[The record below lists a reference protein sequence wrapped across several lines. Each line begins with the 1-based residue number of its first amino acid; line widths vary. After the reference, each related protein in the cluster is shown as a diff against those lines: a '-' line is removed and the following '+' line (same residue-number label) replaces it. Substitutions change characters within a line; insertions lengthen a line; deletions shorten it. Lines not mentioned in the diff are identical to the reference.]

1 MVAKKGVIYMK
12 TNRLTEKKNDIDI
25 AKVIASRHTRCQET
39 AEMQPNCKL
48 GFVTKLLTLLSE
60 NDNSVICPYGIAT
73 VLAMVAEGASEE
85 SLQEILAALGYE
97 NLEELRKVVLS
108 VQDVRCSAFTSD
120 NSLVVKQGNE
130 KMELLPSFRQI
141 MTERYNSSIT
151 EQASDGEPSVELRNV
166 AEFKAEWLYPM
177 VRDASQVKKF
187 RNADGSY
194 SHPAYLSAT
203 KEFLRYYDDD
213 FGCRVNS
220 SIKAVALPYK
230 LQDERIPYELVLVD
244 SKNPLTEESLQGI
257 LSKMRLRKCKVVFPE
272 FSIKNKYDLVP
283 MMKKLGLE
291 NIFDEYNEAF
301 DKIATVPLY
310 AEKFSQEAEI
320 EVDKNGTVAKAVTT
334 MMLGKTMCMPEMIE
348 ELVFN
353 KPFQY
358 FLCNTTTGEIV
369 FMGKVNK
376 LSDCEKKQPID
387 VRLPIGSL
395 RFWG

>member
-141 MTERYNSSIT
+141 MMERYNSSIT
-151 EQASDGEPSVELRNV
+151 EQSSDGEPSVELKNV
-166 AEFKAEWLYPM
+166 AEFKAEWFYKM
-177 VRDASQVKKF
+177 ERDASHGKGF
-187 RNADGSY
+187 RNADGSFC
-194 SHPAYLSAT
+194 HPAYLSAT
-203 KEFLRYYDDD
+203 KEFLRYYEED
-213 FGCRVNS
+213 FCRVNTGV
-220 SIKAVALPYK
+220 KAVALPYM

-244 SKNPLTEESLQGI
+244 SKEPLTAESLQGI

-283 MMKKLGLE
+283 MMMKLGLK
-291 NIFDEYNEAF
+291 NVFDEYNEAF

-348 ELVFN
+348 ELVFY

-358 FLCNTTTGEIV
+358 FLRNTTTGEIV

-376 LSDCEKKQPID
+376 LSDCKKQKPVD
-387 VRLPIGSL
+387 VPLPIGSL
-395 RFWG
+395 RIFG

>member
-1 MVAKKGVIYMK
+1 MNTNK
-12 TNRLTEKKNDIDI
+12 TLTFP
-25 AKVIASRHTRCQET
+25 V
-39 AEMQPNCKL
+39 
-48 GFVTKLLTLLSE
+48 KLLSLLDSE
-60 NDNSVICPYGIAT
+60 DNIVICPYGIAT

-85 SLQEILAALGYE
+85 SLKEILAAVGYE
-97 NLEELRKVVLS
+97 NLEELREVVLS

-120 NSLVVKQGNE
+120 NSLAVKQGDE
-130 KMELLPSFRQI
+130 KMEVLPSFRQV
-141 MTERYNSSIT
+141 MTERYNSSVT
-151 EQASDGEPSVELRNV
+151 EQASDGEPSVELKNV
-166 AEFKAEWLYPM
+166 AEFKAEWFYKM
-177 VRDASQVKKF
+177 ERDASHGKGF
-187 RNADGSY
+187 RNADGSFC
-194 SHPAYLSAT
+194 HPAYLSAT

-230 LQDERIPYELVLVD
+230 FQDERIPYELVLID
-244 SKNPLTEESLQGI
+244 SKDPLTEESLQGI
-257 LSKMRLRKCKVVFPE
+257 LSKMRLGKCKVVFPE

-283 MMKKLGLE
+283 MMKKLGLK

-320 EVDKNGTVAKAVTT
+320 EVDKNGTVAKAITT
-334 MMLGKTMCMPEMIE
+334 MMLSKTMCMPEMIE

-358 FLCNTTTGEIV
+358 FLRNTTTGEIV

-376 LSDCEKKQPID
+376 LSDCEKQKPVD
-387 VRLPIGSL
+387 VPLPIGSL
-395 RFWG
+395 RIFG

>member
-85 SLQEILAALGYE
+85 SLQEILTALGYE

-120 NSLVVKQGNE
+120 NSLVVKQGKE

-348 ELVFN
+348 ELVFY

-358 FLCNTTTGEIV
+358 FLRNTTTGEIV

-376 LSDCEKKQPID
+376 LSDCKKQKPVD
-387 VRLPIGSL
+387 VPLPIGSL
-395 RFWG
+395 RIFG

>member
-1 MVAKKGVIYMK
+1 MK

-25 AKVIASRHTRCQET
+25 AKVIVSRHARCQEI
-39 AEMQPNCKL
+39 AEIQPNCKL
-48 GFVTKLLTLLSE
+48 DFVTKLLPLLSE

-85 SLQEILAALGYE
+85 SLQEIITALGYE

-141 MTERYNSSIT
+141 MMERYNSSIT
-151 EQASDGEPSVELRNV
+151 EQASDGEPSVELKNV

-187 RNADGSY
+187 RNTDGSY

-244 SKNPLTEESLQGI
+244 SKDPLTEESLQGI
-257 LSKMRLRKCKVVFPE
+257 LSKMRLGKCKVVFPE

-301 DKIATVPLY
+301 NKIATVPLY

-358 FLCNTTTGEIV
+358 FLRNTTTGEIV

-387 VRLPIGSL
+387 VPLPIGSL

>member
-1 MVAKKGVIYMK
+1 
-12 TNRLTEKKNDIDI
+12 
-25 AKVIASRHTRCQET
+25 
-39 AEMQPNCKL
+39 
-48 GFVTKLLTLLSE
+48 
-60 NDNSVICPYGIAT
+60 
-73 VLAMVAEGASEE
+73 
-85 SLQEILAALGYE
+85 
-97 NLEELRKVVLS
+97 
-108 VQDVRCSAFTSD
+108 
-120 NSLVVKQGNE
+120 
-130 KMELLPSFRQI
+130 
-141 MTERYNSSIT
+141 
-151 EQASDGEPSVELRNV
+151 
-166 AEFKAEWLYPM
+166 
-177 VRDASQVKKF
+177 
-187 RNADGSY
+187 
-194 SHPAYLSAT
+194 
-203 KEFLRYYDDD
+203 
-213 FGCRVNS
+213 
-220 SIKAVALPYK
+220 
-230 LQDERIPYELVLVD
+230 
-244 SKNPLTEESLQGI
+244 
-257 LSKMRLRKCKVVFPE
+257 MRLGKCKVVFPE

-283 MMKKLGLE
+283 MMKKLGLK